1 MNTTFPDFCCTFF
14 RIRLVKC
21 YKFQEPKK
29 KMELLFP
36 LLCALP
42 CKKLLS
48 ALYKREPANAFCQR
62 RSFSIVCLRILCSA
76 GQPDAL
82 LGWALKEKPVQQQI
96 ETDSSRQPEQKPVRL
111 EILACTWRTYSN
123 RQPER
128 GRHVVSLQGLNLRF
142 SHQAGTAGHYMAT
155 DVRGTCS
162 NSTVD
167 TQCSIRQALPAITWL
182 PMSADSTCLVAGSA
196 NEGRH
201 VVSL

>member
-1 MNTTFPDFCCTFF
+1 
-14 RIRLVKC
+14 
-21 YKFQEPKK
+21 
-29 KMELLFP
+29 MELLFP

-82 LGWALKEKPVQQQI
+82 LVWAFKEKPVQQQI
-96 ETDSSRQPEQKPVRL
+96 ETNSSRQPEQKPVKL

-128 GRHVVSLQGLNLRF
+128 GRHAVSLQGLNLRF
-142 SHQAGTAGHYMAT
+142 SHCT
-155 DVRGTCS
+155 DVSGTCS

-167 TQCSIRQALPAITWL
+167 TQCSIRQALSAITWL